1 MNTPAQITASQTRMA
16 VQAYQL
22 RAVADTFTRFGPGTP
37 AYANCLASY
46 YAETIHLLYDAHQK
60 ECSAVDGDCQTCNA
74 IRTGLTGVGADLL
87 VTRRLARLAN
97 RLKAQL

>member
-1 MNTPAQITASQTRMA
+1 MNSPTRITAAQTRMA

-46 YAETIHLLYDAHQK
+46 YTETIHLIYDAHTR
-60 ECSAVDGDCQTCNA
+60 ECHVVDGDCQTCNA

-87 VTRRLARLAN
+87 VARRLARLAN